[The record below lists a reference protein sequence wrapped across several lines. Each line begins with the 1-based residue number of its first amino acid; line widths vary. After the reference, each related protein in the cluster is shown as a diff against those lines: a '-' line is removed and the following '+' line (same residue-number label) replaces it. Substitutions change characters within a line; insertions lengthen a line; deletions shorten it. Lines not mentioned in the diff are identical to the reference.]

1 MNQVNP
7 ALAALWGGYQS
18 DEDKSLAAGTGS
30 AIKLGLN
37 ANCAIKTF
45 AYSTKTGQN
54 NTEGNPAICITF
66 DINGQDVNTRIYS
79 PGQKVYFKGKEVTDV
94 NSPDYLEGLKQQVAL
109 TKGLITHY
117 LKAMGIPEAQLQANL
132 ANAPGFEALATLACQ
147 AAAQFIPTARID
159 VFAHYQATIGAKSD
173 KTYLEIPTDL
183 AYGAFL
189 TPSTPNAE
197 WTEVDSFTVQTETGS
212 VVKKGLAYVNAQGV
226 QHRFV
231 RDEAFL
237 KSKRA
242 TQQTKGTATTPSA
255 GGQGG
260 SASPFAANA
269 ANTTNPVQNTTP
281 ATGGVTGWGA

>member
-1 MNQVNP
+1 MNNQVNP

-18 DEDKSLAAGTGS
+18 DEDKSLSAGTGS
-30 AIKLGLN
+30 SIKLGLN
-37 ANCAIKTF
+37 PNCTIKTF

-66 DINGQDVNTRIYS
+66 DINGQDVNTRIYA
-79 PGQKVYFKGKEVTDV
+79 PGQKVYFKGKEITDV

-109 TKGLITHY
+109 TKGMVTHY
-117 LKAMGIPEAQLQANL
+117 LKGMGIPEEQIKANL
-132 ANAPGFEALATLACQ
+132 ANVAGFEQLAQLACQ
-147 AAAQFIPTARID
+147 AASQFIPTAKID
-159 VFAHYQATIGAKSD
+159 VFAHYQATIKNGAD

-183 AYGAFL
+183 AYGSFL

-197 WTEVDSFTVQTETGS
+197 WTEKDSFNIETPEGV

-242 TQQTKGTATTPSA
+242 SQQTKGGATT
-255 GGQGG
+255 GTTTGQGG
-260 SASPFAANA
+260 SASPFANNA
-269 ANTTNPVQNTTP
+269 AQPAQNTTP
-281 ATGGVTGWGA
+281 AQGNVTGWGA

>member
-7 ALAALWGGYQS
+7 ALAAFWGGYQS
-18 DEDKSLAAGTGS
+18 DEDKALSAGTGS
-30 AIKLGLN
+30 SIKLGLN
-37 ANCAIKTF
+37 PNCTLKTF

-66 DINGQDVNTRIYS
+66 DINGQEVNTRIYA
-79 PGQKVYFKGKEVTDV
+79 PGQKVYYKGKEITDF
-94 NSPDYLEGLKQQVAL
+94 NSPEYLEGLKQQVAL

-117 LKAMGIPEAQLQANL
+117 LKALGIPEAQLQANL
-132 ANAPGFEALATLACQ
+132 SNVAPGFEPLAQVACQ
-147 AAAQFIPTARID
+147 AAAQFMGTAKID
-159 VFAHYQATIGAKSD
+159 VFAHYQASLGKNAE
-173 KTYLEIPTDL
+173 KTYLEIPSDL

-197 WTEVDSFTVQTETGS
+197 WTETDSFTVQTPEGA
-212 VVKKGLAYVNAQGV
+212 VVKKGLAYVNAQG
-226 QHRFV
+226 QYHRFV

-242 TQQTKGTATTPSA
+242 TQQTKGTGAPATN

-260 SASPFAANA
+260 TASPFANNA
-269 ANTTNPVQNTTP
+269 TQPAQNTTP
-281 ATGGVTGWGA
+281 SQGNIGGWGA